1 MIQSYNTI
9 CALGH
14 RMVANIFDGPVVIE
28 EKVDGSQFSFQRIDS
43 STAEALCHIKF
54 RSKGVE
60 VHPADAGM
68 FGKAVDAVLAANEQ
82 FGLTPGWIY
91 RGEYLAKPKHNSLAY
106 DRVPQNYIAIFDVE
120 TSPGSFL
127 TVEGKYKEAA
137 RLGFETVMFFGMA
150 NGADAAR
157 HVIEAAMPQVSFLGG
172 NKVEGV
178 VIKNYHRFGADKKFL
193 VAKVVSEAF
202 KEVHRHEWK
211 SANPGRSDIVEML
224 ITGLKTPARWNK
236 AIQHLKE
243 KGALA
248 DAPQDIGLLL
258 REIQDDTKLE
268 AQEEIKET
276 LFKHFWPQIS
286 RGIIAGFPEYYKGQL
301 DEKFNPLNR
310 VDDAPGTGDCLV
322 SEKN

>member
-14 RMVANIFDGPVVIE
+14 RMVADIFDGPVVIE
-28 EKVDGSQFSFQRIDS
+28 EKVDGSQFSFQVVGHGFDDDVV
-43 STAEALCHIKF
+43 F

-60 VHPADAGM
+60 VHVGDAGM
-68 FGKAVDAVLAANEQ
+68 FSKAVEAVLAVKDK
-82 FGLTPGWIY
+82 LTPGWIY

-106 DRVPQNYIAIFDVE
+106 DRVPQNYIAIFDIE
-120 TSPGSFL
+120 TGL
-127 TVEGKYKEAA
+127 GTALGVAEKKMEAM
-137 RLGFETVMFFGMA
+137 RLGFDCVRHFAVA
-150 NGADAAR
+150 NGADEAR
-157 HVIEAAMPQVSFLGG
+157 VVIEDAMKQVSFLGG

-178 VIKNYHRFGADKKFL
+178 VIKNYNRFGADKKFL
-193 VAKVVSEAF
+193 VAKVVSEEF
-202 KEVHRHEWK
+202 KEIHRHEWK
-211 SANPGRSDIVEML
+211 SANPARADIVEML
-224 ITGLKTPARWNK
+224 IAGLKTPARWNK
-236 AIQHLKE
+236 AIQHCRDRGQLQ
-243 KGALA
+243 

-258 REIQDDTKLE
+258 N
-268 AQEEIKET
+268 EIKTDVLSECEQDIKDE

-286 RGIIAGFPEYYKGQL
+286 RGIIAGFPEYYKGKL